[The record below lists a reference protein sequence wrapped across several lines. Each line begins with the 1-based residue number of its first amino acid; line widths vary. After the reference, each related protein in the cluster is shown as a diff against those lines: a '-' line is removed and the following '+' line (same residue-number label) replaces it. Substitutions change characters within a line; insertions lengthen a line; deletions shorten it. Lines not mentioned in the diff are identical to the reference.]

1 MRHMLSV
8 NSDLLPLVFVS
19 AKLNENFQ
27 CFSNQV
33 KLWPF
38 SSYHVFEQSLTSNCL
53 QVTQTLNWM
62 VRMTTELETNIVAV
76 ERVKEYTETPTE
88 VNIIINVTT

>member
-1 MRHMLSV
+1 MLLYKYYQSMRHMLSV

-33 KLWPF
+33 KL
-38 SSYHVFEQSLTSNCL
+38 
-53 QVTQTLNWM
+53 
-62 VRMTTELETNIVAV
+62 
-76 ERVKEYTETPTE
+76 
-88 VNIIINVTT
+88 